1 MLQQPLPHL
10 GQVSEKVA
18 AGHPAGVLP
27 VPPHPA
33 GRYPGGG
40 VSGAAAA
47 GNPKSLKL
55 PLDFDAPST
64 DTVYIRRDV
73 YGVFHSGTVAPVRGD
88 HPHPA
93 PVRPDWP
100 IVNPKT

>member
-1 MLQQPLPHL
+1 MAARHL
-10 GQVSEKVA
+10 
-18 AGHPAGVLP
+18 AGVLS

-33 GRYPGGG
+33 GRHPGGG
-40 VSGAAAA
+40 IPGTAAT
-47 GNPKSLKL
+47 GNQRNLAV

-64 DTVYIRRDV
+64 GTLFPRRDI

-93 PVRPDWP
+93 PVQPDWP